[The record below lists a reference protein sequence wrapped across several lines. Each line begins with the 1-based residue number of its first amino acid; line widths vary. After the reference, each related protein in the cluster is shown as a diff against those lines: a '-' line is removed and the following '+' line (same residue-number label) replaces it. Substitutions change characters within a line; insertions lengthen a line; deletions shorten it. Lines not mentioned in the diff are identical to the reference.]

1 MSFRARY
8 LNRHM
13 LLELSPVA
21 VFFIANWGWGL
32 MTATAAVMAA
42 TVVCVGIGWARER
55 RVPMLG
61 IVTVVMV
68 LALGGL
74 SLFFHDDLFIEIK
87 PTIGKLLFAVA
98 LLAGLLLHPTV
109 LERALGSFVFLTDRG
124 WRVLT
129 YRWAGLAV
137 FWAISNEVARR
148 VLSTDDWVT
157 FVSALSILSIASYI
171 IMTRLTAPAY
181 WAGPKGEQ
189 SDPES

>member
-1 MSFRARY
+1 MSFRERY

-13 LLELSPVA
+13 ILEMAPVA

-42 TVVCVGIGWARER
+42 TVICVGIGWARER

-74 SLFFHDDLFIEIK
+74 SLFFHDDVFIKIK
-87 PTIGKLLFAVA
+87 PTIGKLLFAAA

-129 YRWAGLAV
+129 FRWAGLAV

-157 FVSALSILSIASYI
+157 YVSVLSIASIASYI
-171 IMTRLTAPAY
+171 IATRLTAPAY
-181 WAGPKGEQ
+181 WN
-189 SDPES
+189 SPEDGDESGTN

>member
-1 MSFRARY
+1 MSFRERY

-13 LLELSPVA
+13 ILEMAPVA

-42 TVVCVGIGWARER
+42 TVICVGIGWARER

-61 IVTVVMV
+61 IVTVAMV

-74 SLFFHDDLFIEIK
+74 SLFFHDDVFIKIK
-87 PTIGKLLFAVA
+87 PTIGKLLFAAA

-129 YRWAGLAV
+129 FRWAGLAV

-157 FVSALSILSIASYI
+157 YVSVLSIASIASYI
-171 IMTRLTAPAY
+171 IATRLTAPAY
-181 WAGPKGEQ
+181 WNSPEAG
-189 SDPES
+189 DESGTN

>member
-1 MSFRARY
+1 MSFRERY

-13 LLELSPVA
+13 ILEMAPVA

-42 TVVCVGIGWARER
+42 TVICVGIGWARER

-74 SLFFHDDLFIEIK
+74 SLFFHDDVFIKIK
-87 PTIGKLLFAVA
+87 PTIGKLLFAAA

-129 YRWAGLAV
+129 FRWAGLAV

-157 FVSALSILSIASYI
+157 YVSVLSIASIASYI
-171 IMTRLTAPAY
+171 IATRLTAPAY
-181 WAGPKGEQ
+181 WNSPEAG
-189 SDPES
+189 DESGTN

>member
-1 MSFRARY
+1 
-8 LNRHM
+8 
-13 LLELSPVA
+13 
-21 VFFIANWGWGL
+21 

-42 TVVCVGIGWARER
+42 TVICVGIGWARER

-74 SLFFHDDLFIEIK
+74 SLFFHDDVFIKIK
-87 PTIGKLLFAVA
+87 PTIGKLLFAAA

-129 YRWAGLAV
+129 FRWAGLAV

-157 FVSALSILSIASYI
+157 YVSVLSIASIASYI
-171 IMTRLTAPAY
+171 IATRLTAPAY
-181 WAGPKGEQ
+181 WNSPEAG
-189 SDPES
+189 DESGTN

>member
-1 MSFRARY
+1 MSFRERY

-13 LLELSPVA
+13 ILEMAPVA

-42 TVVCVGIGWARER
+42 TVICVGIGWARER

-61 IVTVVMV
+61 IVTVAMV

-74 SLFFHDDLFIEIK
+74 SLFFHDDVFIKIK
-87 PTIGKLLFAVA
+87 PTIGKLLFAAA

-129 YRWAGLAV
+129 FRWAGLAV

-148 VLSTDDWVT
+148 VLSIDDWVT
-157 FVSALSILSIASYI
+157 YVSVLSIASIASYI
-171 IMTRLTAPAY
+171 IATRLTAPAY
-181 WAGPKGEQ
+181 WNSPEAG
-189 SDPES
+189 DESGTN